1 MAKKGRHVNGHFGE
15 KHTSARMTE
24 DDVKL
29 VMQLLEED
37 LSLGQIAEKFEV
49 SKTAIYDIK
58 AARTWKYL
66 TAPLEE

>member
-1 MAKKGRHVNGHFGE
+1 MPKGRHINGHFGE

-37 LSLGQIAEKFEV
+37 LSLGQIADKFEV

-58 AARTWKYL
+58 HARTWKYL